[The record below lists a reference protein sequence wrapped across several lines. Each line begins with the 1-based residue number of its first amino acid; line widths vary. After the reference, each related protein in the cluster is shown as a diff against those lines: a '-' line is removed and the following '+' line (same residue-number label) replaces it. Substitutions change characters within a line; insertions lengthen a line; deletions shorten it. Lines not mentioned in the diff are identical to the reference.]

1 MRGYFEVTRANSID
15 TFLDKGK
22 QYSHD
27 FYSIPDFLSSMDQ
40 ALTAACEI
48 LKSTKQSDSSIR
60 DIKRY
65 ILKNLENDISRTA
78 IAAEFHLN
86 PDYLS
91 TLYKTKTGMT
101 ISEYITRERLKLA
114 KKLLLSTDYPI
125 SEVSTRCGFQNIS
138 YFSKTFR
145 KYELK
150 TPLEY
155 RQLHSTEI
163 YSNSTK

>member
-1 MRGYFEVTRANSID
+1 MT
-15 TFLDKGK
+15 
-22 QYSHD
+22 
-27 FYSIPDFLSSMDQ
+27 
-40 ALTAACEI
+40 
-48 LKSTKQSDSSIR
+48 
-60 DIKRY
+60 
-65 ILKNLENDISRTA
+65 RTA

-138 YFSKTFR
+138 YFC
-145 KYELK
+145 EL
-150 TPLEY
+150 LG
-155 RQLHSTEI
+155 
-163 YSNSTK
+163 N